1 LFISKG
7 IALEE
12 KLKRGKLMVSFKIT
26 GFLKEWLKNHIQVTD
41 QKYSDFFIDNGIK
54 QPSLHLFNGFL

>member
-1 LFISKG
+1 
-7 IALEE
+7 
-12 KLKRGKLMVSFKIT
+12 MVSFKIT